1 VADPVT
7 GAVSDV
13 SLPVGDLE
21 LTVTEFQN
29 PKSPRQRTIGGYLF
43 VANGRLTRSAYG
55 VRALAYE
62 RTERKAYYCKVQ
74 FNLSG
79 VVASDEGS
87 LIPQY
92 RKDVSELMT
101 ELLPQLMKALP
112 DWPSIEAET
121 AGPA

>member
-1 VADPVT
+1 MGLAAEHCASRCNISREEQDQY
-7 GAVSDV
+7 AIEAYKRY
-13 SLPVGDLE
+13 LPEKRGLE
-21 LTVTEFQN
+21 NLLEF
-29 PKSPRQRTIGGYLF
+29 G
-43 VANGRLTRSAYG
+43 
-55 VRALAYE
+55 
-62 RTERKAYYCKVQ
+62 KVQ